1 MVSSSLQSAII
12 GGVFIGLA
20 ASWLYLSVG
29 RIAGISGI
37 AARALTGASW
47 PLLFIVGLGIGG
59 WIATLL
65 PISIITGSATSSAE
79 ILSANSVSPA
89 IRWPWLIVGGL
100 LVGFGTRM
108 GSGCTS
114 GHGVCGIAR
123 VSPRS
128 IAATCVF
135 LGTGMLVATTLAA
148 FLG

>member
-47 PLLFIVGLGIGG
+47 PLLFVVGLGIGG

-65 PISIITGSATSSAE
+65 PMGIFASSATSSAE

-135 LGTGMLVATTLAA
+135 LGTGMFVATTLAA
-148 FLG
+148 F

>member
-1 MVSSSLQSAII
+1 MMSSSLQSAIL

-20 ASWLYLSVG
+20 ASWLYLSIG

-37 AARALTGASW
+37 AARALTGATW
-47 PLLFIVGLGIGG
+47 PLMFIVGLGIGG
-59 WIATLL
+59 WIATLFL
-65 PISIITGSATSSAE
+65 NTTSATTGNTLATADAVTP
-79 ILSANSVSPA
+79 I
-89 IRWPWLIVGGL
+89 IRWPWLIVGGV

-123 VSPRS
+123 ISPRS

-135 LGTGMLVATTLAA
+135 LGTGMLVATTIAA
-148 FLG
+148 L

>member
-20 ASWLYLSVG
+20 ASWLYLSIG

-37 AARALTGASW
+37 AARALTGARW

-65 PISIITGSATSSAE
+65 PLGAAFNGAE
-79 ILSANSVSPA
+79 ILPANTALPP
-89 IRWPWLIVGGL
+89 IRWPWLIFGGL

-148 FLG
+148 F

>member
-1 MVSSSLQSAII
+1 MSSSLQSAIL

-20 ASWLYLSVG
+20 ASWLYLSIG

-37 AARALTGASW
+37 AARALTGATW
-47 PLLFIVGLGIGG
+47 PLMFIIGLGIGG
-59 WIATLL
+59 WIATLFL
-65 PISIITGSATSSAE
+65 NTTSTTTGNTLATADAVTPI
-79 ILSANSVSPA
+79 
-89 IRWPWLIVGGL
+89 IRWPWLIVGGV

-123 VSPRS
+123 ISPRS

-135 LGTGMLVATTLAA
+135 LGTGMLVATTIAA
-148 FLG
+148 L

>member
-1 MVSSSLQSAII
+1 MMSSSLQSAIL

-20 ASWLYLSVG
+20 ASWLYLSIG

-37 AARALTGASW
+37 AARALTGATW
-47 PLLFIVGLGIGG
+47 PLMFIIGLGIGG
-59 WIATLL
+59 WIATLFL
-65 PISIITGSATSSAE
+65 NTTSTTAGNTLATADAVTPI
-79 ILSANSVSPA
+79 
-89 IRWPWLIVGGL
+89 IRWPWLIVGGV

-123 VSPRS
+123 ISPRS

-135 LGTGMLVATTLAA
+135 LGTGMLVATTIAA
-148 FLG
+148 L

>member
-1 MVSSSLQSAII
+1 MMSSSLQSAIL

-20 ASWLYLSVG
+20 ASWLYLSIG

-37 AARALTGASW
+37 AARALTGATW
-47 PLLFIVGLGIGG
+47 PLMFIIGLGIGG
-59 WIATLL
+59 WIATLFL
-65 PISIITGSATSSAE
+65 NTTNATAGNTLATADAVTPI
-79 ILSANSVSPA
+79 
-89 IRWPWLIVGGL
+89 IRWPWLIVGGV

-123 VSPRS
+123 ISPRS

-135 LGTGMLVATTLAA
+135 LGTGMLVATTIAA
-148 FLG
+148 L

>member
-1 MVSSSLQSAII
+1 MSSSLQSAIL

-20 ASWLYLSVG
+20 ASWLYLSIG

-37 AARALTGASW
+37 AARALTGATW
-47 PLLFIVGLGIGG
+47 PLMFIIGLGIGG
-59 WIATLL
+59 WIATLFL
-65 PISIITGSATSSAE
+65 NTTSTTAGNTLATADAVTPI
-79 ILSANSVSPA
+79 
-89 IRWPWLIVGGL
+89 IRWPWLIVGGV

-123 VSPRS
+123 ISPRS

-135 LGTGMLVATTLAA
+135 LGTGMLVATTIAA
-148 FLG
+148 L